1 MLSIFPELFTYSLIA
16 PFILRVVL
24 GAYFLYT
31 GIRHHK
37 EDAAVWNS
45 VWNDKKIGSWTV
57 GSILAKVQIIIGVL
71 FILGLWT
78 QLAAIASIA
87 FNKAEW
93 YKRHKFTWTTTGT
106 DLWLK
111 IFISAASLALL
122 FLGAGFLAADLPL

>member
-16 PFILRVVL
+16 PFILRVAL
-24 GAYFLYT
+24 AAYFIYT

-37 EDAAVWNS
+37 EDSVVWNS

-78 QLAAIASIA
+78 QLAAIAAIA
-87 FNKAEW
+87 FNKVEW
-93 YKRHKFTWTTTGT
+93 YKRHKFTWTTGA
-106 DLWLK
+106 DMWLK
-111 IFISAASLALL
+111 IFISAASFALL